1 MCFAVYFAKFLEA
14 TKKCFPITGMKAR
27 LPNLMEDKVGHRVHS
42 EVFNERTFAG
52 YLEVMELNE

>member
-1 MCFAVYFAKFLEA
+1 MCFAVYFAKSLEA
-14 TKKCFPITGMKAR
+14 TKKCFPITGMNAR

-42 EVFNERTFAG
+42 EIFNERTSAG